1 MKKRNCR
8 KTDTEREQH
17 DRAIRIR
24 KMTDAQLC
32 EYLDSLAKPAPA
44 PQPAGPTPAEIISNF
59 LDALSIRTD
68 DGLRVSDATIRKL
81 REIAR
86 QRGFIPPLPPIGP
99 DSF

>member
-32 EYLDSLAKPAPA
+32 EYLDSLAQPAPA

-86 QRGFIPPLPPIGP
+86 QRGFITPLPPIGP